1 MNETINSLNQK
12 LNENDT
18 TNAKLKDNILQKNE
32 TINDLQN
39 VKFIILYIYIY
50 YNMKYE
56 IWNIKYFISNIK
68 KKKKNN
74 IYK

>member
-56 IWNIKYFISNIK
+56 I
-68 KKKKNN
+68 
-74 IYK
+74 